1 MSRFLSHSR
10 NLFKSQKLSSKSKIL
25 FELQNP
31 FQITRLSRN
40 NITCMKA
47 SAWSPDIKDR
57 AGMPGKDLSAAA
69 AVAVVLGLWAWANG
83 GLAVRIFVEET

>member
-1 MSRFLSHSR
+1 
-10 NLFKSQKLSSKSKIL
+10 
-25 FELQNP
+25 
-31 FQITRLSRN
+31 
-40 NITCMKA
+40 MKA